1 MLSLLFVGFVG
12 GIVFWGGFNTA
23 MEATNTLEFC
33 ISCHEM
39 RDTVYEEY
47 KQTIHYSNRTGV
59 RAVCSDCHVPKDWAH
74 KMARKV
80 KASGEIWGKLA
91 GAHASSTPPP
101 PRVVATPA
109 ALELVALLQ
118 AKHGPELMFHQ
129 SGGCCDNSAANCYL
143 PGEITMGAGDV
154 YLGDIGGCRFYIGK
168 AQYETWKHTQLIID
182 VIDGHGGG
190 TFSLEGP
197 EGKAFHTRSRV
208 FSPEELVALGIQP
221 PVP

>member
-1 MLSLLFVGFVG
+1 MK
-12 GIVFWGGFNTA
+12 A
-23 MEATNTLEFC
+23 M
-33 ISCHEM
+33 
-39 RDTVYEEY
+39 D
-47 KQTIHYSNRTGV
+47 
-59 RAVCSDCHVPKDWAH
+59 AVD
-74 KMARKV
+74 
-80 KASGEIWGKLA
+80 

-208 FSPEELVALGIQP
+208 FTAVELAELAVQEDRGATPSPL
-221 PVP
+221 